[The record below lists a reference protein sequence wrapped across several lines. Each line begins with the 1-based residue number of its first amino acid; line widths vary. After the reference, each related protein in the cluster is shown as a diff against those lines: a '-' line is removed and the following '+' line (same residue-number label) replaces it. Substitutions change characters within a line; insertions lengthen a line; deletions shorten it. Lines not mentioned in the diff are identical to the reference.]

1 MKKYILVDFHQPTF
15 RNIIGSIETDEFDD
29 LTNDPAARA
38 YAHRAAETKD
48 KLYDVIDYNFSR
60 SSITRFS
67 DGSFPAWYGAKD
79 LKTTFYE
86 TIPHWKKTYVDAPQ
100 FSQPATKGRRSI
112 FTVQCDAALID
123 LRDHQFIKTNY
134 KDTQQIGAR
143 FQQEGHPG
151 LLAKSVRIS
160 TGENIIVF
168 QKSVLSNPA
177 HHSDYIYE
185 YDQKTQTVTVKYAD
199 SEKKLLVL
207 DKNAI
212 KW

>member
-1 MKKYILVDFHQPTF
+1 MKKYTLVDFHQLTF
-15 RNIIGSIETDEFDD
+15 RNIPGSIETDEFDD

-38 YAHRAAETKD
+38 YAHRATEIKD
-48 KLYDVIDYNFSR
+48 DLYDYVINYVFSR
-60 SSITRFS
+60 SFISRFS

-86 TIPHWKKTYVDAPQ
+86 TIPHWKKTYIDAPQ
-100 FSQPATKGRRSI
+100 FSHPATKGIRSI

-123 LRDHQFIKTNY
+123 LRDHQFINDKNA
-134 KDTQQIGAR
+134 QQMAAR

-151 LLAKSVRIS
+151 LFAQSVRIS

-168 QKSVLSNPA
+168 QKKILSNPA
-177 HHSDYIYE
+177 HHSNYIYE
-185 YDQKTQTVTVKYAD
+185 YDQKAQTVTVKHAD

-207 DKNAI
+207 DKDAI
-212 KW
+212 KL